1 MLLDRC
7 KLSQQILDLTEH
19 RAIASHSSGFVVQDN
34 LSGPVSS
41 QSLLHISLYDIAIYP
56 HGLTIAIRTSG
67 FLGLI
72 RLQNDTAIITA
83 YSYNANTGTTTGIIL
98 QADEAEM
105 KAIKEHIL
113 YHKASTGHELLLRII
128 LTEMSLRVCVE
139 HLSEVKQDVMDIEH
153 STGQHTWHNYSARG
167 EKPETD
173 VELSRVAHGLRI
185 QVAVVCRR
193 IEVVTIWIELLLESL
208 TQDQKNSACTT
219 SMLQWV
225 RNMKT
230 QVKMAKLDVDLIA
243 KRAENQVGAVSN
255 ADSSGALPPYSI
267 PGCSLRYV
275 RFMIDSRSEI
285 ILQPRRYPR
294 PPIVILPP

>member
-19 RAIASHSSGFVVQDN
+19 RAIASHSADFVVQDN

-41 QSLLHISLYDIAIYP
+41 QSLLHISLYDVTIYP
-56 HGLTIAIRTSG
+56 HGLTIAICTSG

-83 YSYNANTGTTTGIIL
+83 YSYSANTGTTTGIIL
-98 QADEAEM
+98 QTDEAEM
-105 KAIKEHIL
+105 QAIKERIL
-113 YHKASTGHELLLRII
+113 YHKASTGHELLLRTI
-128 LTEMSLRVCVE
+128 LTEMSLTANVE
-139 HLSEVKQDVMDIEH
+139 HLAEVKQDVMDIEH
-153 STGQHTWHNYSARG
+153 STGQHTWHNYRARY
-167 EKPETD
+167 EKPQTD
-173 VELSRVAHGLRI
+173 GELSRVAHGLRI
-185 QVAVVCRR
+185 QVAVLCRR

-208 TQDQKNSACTT
+208 TQDQKYSARTT

-230 QVKMAKLDVDLIA
+230 QVKMTRLDVDLIA

-255 ADSSGALPPYSI
+255 ADSSGALPPFST
-267 PGCSLRYV
+267 PGCFLRYV
-275 RFMIDSRSEI
+275 RFTTDSRNEI
-285 ILQPRRYPR
+285 M
-294 PPIVILPP
+294 